1 MVLKTNKIFRMFFLS
16 VCAVMILSKVTAQD
30 TIPPPKNA
38 GEGVNDTVP
47 PLKLPEEL
55 DQELMQSE
63 MQLPKLP
70 EIISPTPTVA
80 ELGKYGTYPVSM
92 NSGIPNISFPL
103 FTVEAAE
110 ISIPFSLSYHA
121 SGIKVNQES
130 TEVGLGWSISGPMVI
145 HRNVLGTPDET
156 TEGNFNMVPMDLNT
170 FMNKQLTGTGQT
182 KSQNYY
188 ELKAIADGAG
198 RDTRPDIFNYN
209 IPGKSGQFIYAPDR
223 TFFTFPYE
231 PIKISLG
238 NPTGN
243 FFFNLVDEKGTTY
256 VFSEYN
262 KILIDDNSSPR
273 SHYITDLY
281 VKEIISHT
289 KQDTV
294 KFEYESRVY
303 SKNQSSSSHTIG
315 GEFSVNGNNEVVA
328 KRGSFMEQT
337 STSTIAQQEKFVKR
351 ITYRNGQVVFN
362 YNTTRL
368 DRNVSD
374 AKSLDEILVYD
385 GDGVLVK
392 KFVFNHDYFTASFDG
407 TGLPNYY
414 IKRMKLTGFSE
425 VSVDQP
431 TSLKTYTFDYNTTIP
446 IPKIGSF
453 AQDYWGLFNGKS
465 NNSLIPP
472 TSVTTG
478 SIASVA
484 NLIKEVAY
492 TPQSTPDNSYVWN
505 VGSANRS
512 SDTTKMQMAILKRV
526 TYPTKGYTTF
536 EYEPHA
542 YTSSSGSTVYG
553 GGLRIKKIASYDK
566 TGVLSGLEEYKYGVG
581 QNGLAVKFFDESLFF
596 KNYDDYTIESFRLS
610 GLFTYGWISAWQRRY
625 LGVDVYSAVNYNG
638 LPWVYTEVNK
648 YTGTN
653 TSQLFKSKYVYNSI
667 TDDLGTGNSLF
678 INSSNYGQ
686 MVPVSGVS
694 NLIEETHYRKNGSV
708 YEPVNRVEYAYSVKY
723 TNTINALMVKEVQRF
738 VDMGL
743 SVQYLPGEGGDEPR
757 FIRSGQYQ
765 YKSKAYRLTQK
776 KETNISDPSGAA
788 LPVQTI
794 TNYSYENPYHLL
806 VTLSETTGSD
816 GKVNKVKTYYP
827 DDVTGS
833 TFLSGGGLSS
843 PEYTALEK
851 LKKINQ
857 HRISE
862 PVQVEN
868 WVDATKTATQ
878 RTAYKEWG
886 GYLVLP
892 EKIKSSVLSNNVEN
906 RVAYHAYATTGKPV
920 LLSMEGGTMISYLWA
935 YKSGLP
941 IAKVENALNTEI
953 AHTSFET
960 SEKGGWTY
968 SGTPISTYYRT
979 GKKSYNLSTGSISKS
994 GITASASDPF
1004 KVTFWARTTSGSGT
1018 VTVAGQGFAVSTAWT
1033 LVEKTVTTSSLSIS
1047 GSNIIVDELRLHP
1060 SDALMTTFTYKP
1072 QLGIGSQ
1079 TDPRNYTVSY
1089 EYDGMGRLMTVKDE
1103 DGYILEHHEYNYS
1116 TGN

>member
-1 MVLKTNKIFRMFFLS
+1 MYRFI
-16 VCAVMILSKVTAQD
+16 ILSICIVLISLKGFSQD
-30 TIPPPKNA
+30 TIPP
-38 GEGVNDTVP
+38 
-47 PLKLPEEL
+47 LKMPEEL
-55 DQELMQSE
+55 AQELMESQ

-70 EIISPTPTVA
+70 DIISPTPTVA

-92 NSGIPNISFPL
+92 NTGIPSISFPL
-103 FTVEAAE
+103 FKVEAAE

-121 SGIKVNQES
+121 GGIKVNQES

-156 TEGNFNMVPMDLNT
+156 TDGNFNMVPMDLNG
-170 FMNKQLTGTGQT
+170 FFAKQTGTGQT

-188 ELKAIADGAG
+188 YLKAIADGAG

-209 IPGKSGQFIYAPDR
+209 ISGKSGQFIYAPDR

-231 PIKISLG
+231 PIKIFLG

-243 FFFNLVDEKGTTY
+243 FYFNLVDEKGTTY

-262 KILIDDNSSPR
+262 KILINSEPNPR
-273 SHYITDLY
+273 SNYITDLY
-281 VKEIISHT
+281 VKEIISYS

-294 KFEYESRVY
+294 RFEYETRVY
-303 SKNQSSSSHTIG
+303 SKNQTSLSHTIG
-315 GEFSVNGNNEVVA
+315 GEFTVNSSGSGSEVVA
-328 KRGSFMEQT
+328 NRGSFMEET
-337 STSTIAQQEKFVKR
+337 STSTIHQQEKFVKK
-351 ITYRNGQVVFN
+351 IIYRNGQVVFN

-368 DRNVSD
+368 DRNVAD
-374 AKSLDEILVYD
+374 AKSLDEILMYD
-385 GDGVLVK
+385 GEGVLVRK
-392 KFVFNHDYFTASFDG
+392 YVFTHDYFTSTFDG
-407 TGLPNYY
+407 SGLPNYY

-425 VSVDQP
+425 VAVDQP
-431 TSLKTYTFDYNTTIP
+431 SNMKTYSFDYNTSTP

-453 AQDYWGLFNGKS
+453 AQDYWGFFNGKN
-465 NNSLIPP
+465 NNSLIPT
-472 TSVTTG
+472 TSVIGG
-478 SIASVA
+478 SITSVA
-484 NLIKEVAY
+484 NLVKDQIY
-492 TPQSTPDNSYVWN
+492 SPQSLPDNSYVWN

-512 SDTTKMQMAILKRV
+512 SDTTKMQMAILKRI
-526 TYPTKGYTTF
+526 TYPTKGFTTF

-542 YTSSSGSTVYG
+542 YTSSSGSIVYG

-566 TGVLSGLEEYKYGVG
+566 SATLSGLEEYKYGVN
-581 QNGLAVKFFDESLFF
+581 QNGLASKFFDESLFF
-596 KNYDDYTIESFRLS
+596 KNYDDYTIETFRTS
-610 GLFTYGWISAWQRRY
+610 GLASFGWISAWQRRY

-653 TSQLFKSKYVYNSI
+653 SSQLLRSKYVYNSI

-686 MVPVSGVS
+686 MVPVSGIS
-694 NLIEETHYRKNGSV
+694 NLVEETHFRKNGSV
-708 YEPVNRVEYAYSVKY
+708 YELVNKVEYVYSQKY

-743 SVQYLPGEGGDEPR
+743 SVMYLPGEGGDEPR

-776 KETNISDPSGAA
+776 KESNISDPSGVA
-788 LPVQTI
+788 LPMQT
-794 TNYSYENPYHLL
+794 TTDYFYENPFHLL
-806 VTLSETTGSD
+806 VTRSETTGSD
-816 GKVNKVKTYYP
+816 GKVNRVKTFYP
-827 DDVTGS
+827 DDVTGNG
-833 TFLSGGGLSS
+833 FLSGGSLSG

-851 LKKINQ
+851 LKKNNY

-868 WVDATKTATQ
+868 WVDATKTSTQ
-878 RTAYKEWG
+878 RTTYKEWG
-886 GYLVLP
+886 GYLILP
-892 EKIKSSVLSNNVEN
+892 EKIKASALSNNVEN
-906 RVAYHAYATTGKPV
+906 RVAYHAYTSIGKPV
-920 LLSMEGGTMISYLWA
+920 LLSMEGGKMISYLWA

-941 IAKVENALNTEI
+941 VAKVENALNTEI
-953 AHTSFET
+953 AYTSFET

-968 SGTPISTYYRT
+968 NGTPNTTYYRT
-979 GKKSYNLSTGSISKS
+979 GKKSYNLSNGSISKT
-994 GITASASDPF
+994 GITASGADPF
-1004 KVTFWARTTSGSGT
+1004 KVTFWTRTTSGSGT
-1018 VTVAGQGFAVSTAWT
+1018 VTVGGQGFTVSTTWT
-1033 LVEKTVTTSSLSIS
+1033 LVEKTITSNSLSIS

-1060 SDALMTTFTYKP
+1060 SDALMTTYTYRP
-1072 QLGIGSQ
+1072 QLGVDSE
-1079 TDPRNYTVSY
+1079 TDTKNYTINY
-1089 EYDGMGRLMTVKDE
+1089 EYDGMGRLQTIKDE
-1103 DGYILEHHEYNYS
+1103 DGNILEHYEYNYS